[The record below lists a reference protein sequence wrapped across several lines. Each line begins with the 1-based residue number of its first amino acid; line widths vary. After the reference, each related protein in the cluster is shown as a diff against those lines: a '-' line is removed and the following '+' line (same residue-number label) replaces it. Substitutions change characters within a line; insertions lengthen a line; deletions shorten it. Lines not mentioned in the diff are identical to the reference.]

1 MEPSIFTYRDTKPL
15 EFICGAASQF
25 AFFFLADQLDGVWP
39 EEKVWKKVDE
49 ITDQNWEIQFTSVD
63 TIGNISDAAFE
74 IINRFRIQTDLY
86 ALRITKE
93 QLEAKIRNWFF
104 EEQRQYQEQAALQW
118 LGEQL
123 GENTAN
129 WKRFYNATKEILRNA
144 AKSSKQ

>member
-15 EFICGAASQF
+15 EFICDAACQF
-25 AFFFLADQLDGVWP
+25 SFFFLADQVDGFMT
-39 EEKVWKKVDE
+39 EEKIWQKVDE
-49 ITDQNWEIQFTSVD
+49 IANQDWEIQFTSVD
-63 TIGNISDAAFE
+63 TVGNIADAAFQ
-74 IINRFRIQTDLY
+74 IIERFRQLTNLSVY
-86 ALRITKE
+86 RITFQ
-93 QLEAKIRNWFF
+93 QLREKIQKWYNDELR
-104 EEQRQYQEQAALQW
+104 EYQEQFALRW